1 SGIVVIMLLA
11 WAYSR
16 LLAGSEAL
24 ADVGAVSFSALATLV
39 PALCF
44 AAWRPQTPPRAAV
57 AGVLAGFAVWC
68 WVLLLPLAMPLRG
81 APAAGLQQGRFG
93 GAWLSPDGVCGR
105 TGGSRLG
112 RAVGARL
119 VVGTAVTLPFPVWR
133 RDAAHRVRG
142 GRDAQTL
149 RSAGIRFLPRE

>member
-1 SGIVVIMLLA
+1 GRGHGRAVRRAGSAVIVLLA

-44 AAWRPQTPPRAAV
+44 AVWRPQTPPRAAV

-68 WVLLLPLAMPLRG
+68 WVLLLPLAMALRG
-81 APAAGLQQGRFG
+81 ATPDWMQLGPFG
-93 GAWLSPDGVCGR
+93 
-105 TGGSRLG
+105 
-112 RAVGARL
+112 
-119 VVGTAVTLPFPVWR
+119 
-133 RDAAHRVRG
+133 
-142 GRDAQTL
+142 
-149 RSAGIRFLPRE
+149 